1 MSLPTIIPSIED
13 PYIFT
18 PYYDED
24 DDEEDE
30 D

>member
-1 MSLPTIIPSIED
+1 MSMPEIIPSIDD

-24 DDEEDE
+24 DEEDDE
-30 D
+30 